1 MTDTP
6 HITLGT
12 QGSASNALKAAVD
25 ANAQCA
31 LATANAA
38 DWLWME
44 AGQSQDALMQAAG
57 SGQNLVLQLPLKT
70 SMANL
75 KLLQQQAQRSQ
86 CSIMAHA
93 PLRTSPLVQW
103 LAQVLQ
109 QQQLGRICLVEWNVF
124 LNAKSAG
131 NNPLESLLYPYLDL
145 QQWLFGPIS
154 GINAEF
160 AGRHKATGAEQAG
173 LISYRIDT
181 EGIGMIA
188 YTTQLWQ
195 QSMETSLVVLGEKGS
210 IKLGGANLNR
220 LEYCQGDAT
229 PPANLSAATA
239 EANTVNWLVNG
250 NHDNAFGL
258 QDALNTREL
267 IERIYAL
274 RNEQHVRKTA

>member
-1 MTDTP
+1 MNR
-6 HITLGT
+6 LFK
-12 QGSASNALKAAVD
+12 ALND
-25 ANAQCA
+25 ATRRSI
-31 LATANAA
+31 LDMLKDKDLTAGEIA
-38 DWLWME
+38 D
-44 AGQSQDALMQAAG
+44 AFQISK
-57 SGQNLVLQLPLKT
+57 P
-70 SMANL
+70 
-75 KLLQQQAQRSQ
+75 
-86 CSIMAHA
+86 SISHH
-93 PLRTSPLVQW
+93 
-103 LAQVLQ
+103 
-109 QQQLGRICLVEWNVF
+109 
-124 LNAKSAG
+124 
-131 NNPLESLLYPYLDL
+131 LDL
-145 QQWLFGPIS
+145 L
-154 GINAEF
+154 
-160 AGRHKATGAEQAG
+160 KQAG